1 MWREG
6 ASSVFGNNFFPFSRC
21 FHLTGKAELHLHSTV
36 STTLAYINENPASV
50 WVLAE
55 LALTHRYTFFKSQ
68 QSRDS
73 CLCSHLVGAG
83 NRHRGALE
91 ECTLPLCPISAATAL
106 GNYCVI
112 LSRLRSRALPS
123 VLGCSSCGFHF
134 STQWQNYIV
143 TDGISTDPKQN
154 WEPNPSRIQ

>member
-36 STTLAYINENPASV
+36 STTLAYINESPGSV

-68 QSRDS
+68 RSRDS
-73 CLCSHLVGAG
+73 CLCSHIVGAG
-83 NRHRGALE
+83 NRQRG
-91 ECTLPLCPISAATAL
+91 TRGMHAAS
-106 GNYCVI
+106 
-112 LSRLRSRALPS
+112 LSY
-123 VLGCSSCGFHF
+123 LGCDSFGKLLCYPLQDCSLEHF
-134 STQWQNYIV
+134 PLFWVVLVAFIFQ
-143 TDGISTDPKQN
+143 
-154 WEPNPSRIQ
+154 PNGKTT